1 MAELTSLIITFL
13 KAIGKY
19 RWHAVVISWTVA
31 VIGWAVVY
39 KLPDDYQ
46 ASARVYVD
54 TQSVLKPLLAGMT
67 TLPNVEQQVAFMR
80 RTLISRPNV
89 ESVMRMVDLDVRNKT
104 PQEHDE
110 QVNEL
115 ISAISIVGTE
125 RDDIYT
131 ISYHNPNPK
140 LGKDVVQ
147 SLLTIFV
154 EGSFGG
160 KKGDSEKAVQFID
173 DQIKSYEEKLAQA
186 ENTLKDFKIKNMGLL
201 PRGGAD
207 YSSQIV
213 SSTDQ
218 LSAARLE
225 LAEAE
230 QARNA
235 LRRQMGVSAGASSSG
250 APVAVPYV
258 NPDLD
263 TRIQTV
269 NKNLDALRMQF
280 TEEHPDIVSAKR
292 LLAQLTERR
301 KEEERNYKP
310 SAADP
315 GATYSPMLQQMTVA
329 LSAAEARVASLKA
342 RVDEFNT
349 RLARLKSQSISAPD
363 VEAQLAQLNR
373 DYAVNRENYQKLVER
388 RESAKLSGDLSSA
401 TDMMTF
407 RVIDPPIAPTTPV
420 GPNRPRLMS
429 IVFAVA
435 LAAGLGAAFLMS
447 QFRPTF
453 LSQATLRE
461 ATGLPILG
469 SISMSWTDQQ
479 KKRHK
484 KKRYALWASV
494 VSLFGAYGA
503 AMAAILI
510 KASA

>member
-1 MAELTSLIITFL
+1 MAELTSVILSFL

-19 RWHAVVISWTVA
+19 RWHAVIISWCVA
-31 VIGWAVVY
+31 LIGWGVVY
-39 KLPDDYQ
+39 TMPDDYQ

-89 ESVMRMVDLDVRNKT
+89 EKVMRMVDLDVRNKT
-104 PQEHDE
+104 PKEHEE
-110 QVNEL
+110 QIDRL
-115 ISAISIVGTE
+115 TSAIKIVGTE

-131 ISYHNPNPK
+131 ITYNNSNPK

-173 DQIKSYEEKLAQA
+173 EQIKSYEEKLSAA
-186 ENTLKDFKIKNMGLL
+186 ENSLKEFKIKHMGLL
-201 PRGGAD
+201 PRTGSD
-207 YSSQIV
+207 YTGKISDMA
-213 SSTDQ
+213 DQ

-235 LRRQMGVSAGASSSG
+235 LRRQMGASADSVGK
-250 APVAVPYV
+250 PVDVPYS
-258 NPDLD
+258 NPELD
-263 TRIQTV
+263 GRIQTV

-280 TEEHPDIVSAKR
+280 TEEHPDIVAAKR
-292 LLAQLTERR
+292 LLAQLEAKR
-301 KEEERNYKP
+301 KEEAKNHKP
-310 SAADP
+310 GTVDP
-315 GATYSPMLQQMTVA
+315 GASYSPMLQQMTVA
-329 LSAAEARVASLKA
+329 LSTAEARVASLRA
-342 RVDEFNT
+342 RVDELAS
-349 RLARLKSQSISAPD
+349 RSARLKAQSVEAPD
-363 VEAQLAQLNR
+363 IEAQLAQLNR
-373 DYAVNRENYQKLVER
+373 DYEVNRENYQKLVER
-388 RESAKLSGDLSSA
+388 RESAKLSGELSSA

-407 RVIDPPIAPTTPV
+407 RVIDPPIAPTRPI

-429 IVFAVA
+429 VVLVLA
-435 LAAGLGAAFLMS
+435 LAAGLGVALLMS

-453 LSQATLRE
+453 LSQSALRE

-469 SISMSWTDQQ
+469 SIGMNWTDEQ

-494 VSLFGAYGA
+494 LALFGAYGA
-503 AMAAILI
+503 AVAATLI
-510 KASA
+510 RASA